1 MENFPEDWQRAIVIV
16 AHPDDIEYGAA
27 AAVAQWT
34 DRGKD
39 VRYVLATRGEAGIAG
54 LSPEESGPIR
64 EEEERRSAAI
74 VGVGEVEFLGLPDG
88 RLVEGLELRSTLAA
102 AIRRHRPELVV
113 TMNFSHTWGPG
124 YLNSADHR
132 ALGISVLDATA
143 DAANEWIFPS
153 LTAQG
158 LAPWPGVRWVAVN
171 TMTPTT
177 LRRRDVDGR
186 SRRGFARGTCAI
198 SGGAEF
204 HADPGTGARTD
215 RHGQRPEAWFRR
227 RASSWFRVVL
237 FLMISE
243 REKSQVPTGLPVTC
257 PVLCYTRW

>member
-1 MENFPEDWQRAIVIV
+1 M

-113 TMNFSHTWGPG
+113 TMNFSHTWGRLSEQRRSPCTRDQRPRRNCRRSKRMD
-124 YLNSADHR
+124 L
-132 ALGISVLDATA
+132 
-143 DAANEWIFPS
+143 S
-153 LTAQG
+153 LIDGAGTGA
-158 LAPWPGVRWVAVN
+158 VARCS
-171 TMTPTT
+171 MGCGQYDDSHT

-204 HADPGTGARTD
+204 HADPGTGACTD
-215 RHGQRPEAWFRR
+215 RHGQRTEAWFRR

>member
-34 DRGKD
+34 DLGKD

-54 LSPEESGPIR
+54 LSPEESGPVR

-74 VGVGEVEFLGLPDG
+74 VGVSEVEFLGLPDG

-158 LAPWPGVRWVAVN
+158 LAPWSGVRWVAVN
-171 TMTPTT
+171 TMTPTHCV
-177 LRRRDVDGR
+177 DVTSTVDRAVDSLAEHARYLAALSSTPIREQARAQIDMVSGPKP
-186 SRRGFARGTCAI
+186 GFD
-198 SGGAEF
+198 AE
-204 HADPGTGARTD
+204 
-215 RHGQRPEAWFRR
+215 
-227 RASSWFRVVL
+227 RAVGFEL
-237 FLMISE
+237 YYF
-243 REKSQVPTGLPVTC
+243 
-257 PVLCYTRW
+257 